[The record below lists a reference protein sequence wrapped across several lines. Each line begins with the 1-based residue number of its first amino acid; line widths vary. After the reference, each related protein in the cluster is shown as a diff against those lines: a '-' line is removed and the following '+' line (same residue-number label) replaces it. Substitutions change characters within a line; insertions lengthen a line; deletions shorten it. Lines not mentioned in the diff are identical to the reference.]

1 MAETEDD
8 LSLNIIRVTHIKENI
23 KSDSKVSK
31 RSVTSPLS
39 VEVGLIEEFFIFG
52 GARHLLGTSRD
63 KAIVISTILP
73 HRSPLNPTEVLSKL
87 FLNTFYQNV
96 LTRLSQE
103 LIFVQLQY
111 VIKI

>member
-39 VEVGLIEEFFIFG
+39 VEVGLIEESFILMIFG
-52 GARHLLGTSRD
+52 GARHLLGISRD

-73 HRSPLNPTEVLSKL
+73 IDSHLTLNEVSSKL
-87 FLNTFYQNV
+87 FLKV
-96 LTRLSQE
+96 RLHAT
-103 LIFVQLQY
+103 ICRADFARVM
-111 VIKI
+111 